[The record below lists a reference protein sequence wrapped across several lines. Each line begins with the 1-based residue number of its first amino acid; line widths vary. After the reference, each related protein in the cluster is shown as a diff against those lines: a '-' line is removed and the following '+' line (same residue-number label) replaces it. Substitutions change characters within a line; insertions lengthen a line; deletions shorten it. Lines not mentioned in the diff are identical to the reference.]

1 MPFISSMPVVSVVST
16 AGLPIPPLFARRPEY
31 KDAVTKVLDDAEHQ
45 IRLRGVTS
53 PEHEAGIRTSLTQLK
68 KQLEIDST
76 ASGYGR
82 AIISFFRYNGIEFEP
97 SENQRGY
104 AWRTTLRDIE
114 MLKLEVKNLRF

>member
-1 MPFISSMPVVSVVST
+1 MPVVTVVST
-16 AGLPIPPLFARRPEY
+16 ARLPIPPLFARRPEY
-31 KDAVTKVLDDAEHQ
+31 KDAIAKILEDAEHQ
-45 IRLRGVTS
+45 IRRRGDVS

-82 AIISFFRYNGIEFEP
+82 AIISFFRYNGIDFES

-114 MLKLEVKNLRF
+114 MFKLEVRNLRF

>member
-1 MPFISSMPVVSVVST
+1 MPVVSVVST

-31 KDAVTKVLDDAEHQ
+31 KEAISKILEDAEHQ

-53 PEHEAGIRTSLTQLK
+53 ARHEAGIRTSLTQLK

-104 AWRTTLRDIE
+104 AWRTTLGDIE
-114 MLKLEVKNLRF
+114 MLKLEVRNLRF